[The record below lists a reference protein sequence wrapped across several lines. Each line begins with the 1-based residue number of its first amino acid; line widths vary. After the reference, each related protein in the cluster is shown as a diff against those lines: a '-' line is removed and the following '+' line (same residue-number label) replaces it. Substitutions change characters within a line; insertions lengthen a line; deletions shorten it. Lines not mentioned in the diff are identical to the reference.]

1 MQPVWCLFLLSAGDT
16 WPVFVVCQWKKASG
30 GGRGLE
36 VISTFPQ
43 IDHIE
48 FYTQK
53 IKPIYFLLIGD
64 SSREPRSVLVWQP
77 ESQNRTDSLGP
88 GFFIP
93 VPLAGKLTLGRK
105 GCGTAAGVLLSGVRR
120 DGLPQS
126 SRAWSVEQFFLAE
139 GEWMVTRSPEAVGS
153 S

>member
-16 WPVFVVCQWKKASG
+16 WPVLVACQWKRASG
-30 GGRGLE
+30 GGRELE

-64 SSREPRSVLVWQP
+64 SSHEPRSVLVWLP
-77 ESQNRTDSLGP
+77 ESQNRTYSLGP
-88 GFFIP
+88 GFFHTGP
-93 VPLAGKLTLGRK
+93 SSRNAHSREE
-105 GCGTAAGVLLSGVRR
+105 GVRGCCR
-120 DGLPQS
+120 GSPFRRAVGWSPAVVQGVV
-126 SRAWSVEQFFLAE
+126 SRAVFP
-139 GEWMVTRSPEAVGS
+139 G
-153 S
+153 